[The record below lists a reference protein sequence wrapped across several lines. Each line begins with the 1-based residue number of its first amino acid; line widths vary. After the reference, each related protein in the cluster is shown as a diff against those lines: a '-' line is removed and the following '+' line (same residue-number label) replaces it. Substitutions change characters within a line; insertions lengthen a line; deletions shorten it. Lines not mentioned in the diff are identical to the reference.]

1 MAWAALG
8 KAALGAVK
16 GKAKQIAADKLLNRK
31 KNVKNRRAKAQEAMG
46 GGEDQQDKGGALAIR
61 PSTSLVPTG
70 PTGLIKAPPTDSG
83 GGGDDTSTPKAALMT
98 IQTKIVKV
106 EKLLAGS
113 NAVKEK
119 IREDQRQAA
128 KDEEDKTQEKDLEK
142 KVPKVKSKF
151 KMPSVPGA
159 GIFGTIW
166 KFITTV
172 VMGRLFMIFFEH
184 LPKLMPFI
192 KGAALVVDGLLIAA
206 GWLLNVGVT
215 IIDWGYKLVDGASN
229 WVGDTFGEGAQKAF
243 NGLLDVLKNFINAF
257 LVWKIIG
264 EKLVKAL
271 IKSITRAFRIGR
283 IIVKKAVRFAKK
295 ALKFAKNAVS
305 NALKVAKNLASR
317 VGKNLMKIPGVK
329 NVVQGAAKWGGKA
342 LQAGKGVL
350 SKAGGLLK
358 TGGKAAAGKV
368 GGFAA
373 KIFGKAA
380 NFIAPAMKSAKPFVS
395 KFFGRIPIVGPLV
408 VGIVSI
414 ISGDPP
420 GQALFKT
427 IGAALGG
434 ALGTFIPIP
443 VLGTIIGET
452 IGVFVGDMLY
462 TLMFGGGL
470 KAVGEKLK
478 KQLLGVLNAGKAV
491 FDFFKDGFGRFI
503 STFPMVKFPETGIGT
518 MLAKVLSINP
528 IYKAL
533 LGWKV
538 PGWPVI
544 PKAIRGFSLGKLLES
559 LPNIPEMLGFIFNM
573 HPLLKGLVK
582 DGKVEGFPAVW
593 QLMNP
598 VFMIKHFKESFF
610 PSKGGASGASTD
622 EASGGGEKP
631 PAEVGAEEKDKD
643 AGKKKDQ
650 SISGGASTQEED
662 LISANQKNGA
672 QGVIEKINS
681 YAPYEEQGGPT
692 IIKVPNPQTTP
703 QTMGEAKAAGEPI
716 IVPMVVSSGGGDP
729 YEDLDFFG

>member
-31 KNVKNRRAKAQEAMG
+31 KNVKNRRAKAQDAMG

-119 IREDQRQAA
+119 IREDQRQA
-128 KDEEDKTQEKDLEK
+128 DEDEKDKSQEANLEK
-142 KVPKVKSKF
+142 KIPKVKSKF

-215 IIDWGYKLVDGASN
+215 IIDWGYKLVDGASR

-243 NGLLDVLKNFINAF
+243 NGLLGVLKNFINAF

-271 IKSITRAFRIGR
+271 INSITRAFRIAR
-283 IIVKKAVRFAKK
+283 IIVKKALRFAKK
-295 ALKFAKNAVS
+295 AIRFAKGLLSKAGQI
-305 NALKVAKNLASR
+305 
-317 VGKNLMKIPGVK
+317 GKNILKSAG
-329 NVVQGAAKWGGKA
+329 KWGGKA
-342 LQAGKGVL
+342 LKGIKGVL
-350 SKAGGLLK
+350 KI
-358 TGGKAAAGKV
+358 GGKVGGKVAGKV

-395 KFFGRIPIVGPLV
+395 KFFGRIPIIGPLV

-414 ISGDPP
+414 ISGDPI

-443 VLGTIIGET
+443 ILGTILGET

-462 TLMFGGGL
+462 TLMFGGGI

-478 KQLLGVLNAGKAV
+478 QQLLAVLNAGKAV
-491 FDFFKDGFGRFI
+491 KDWIGGGITRFVENLFKTDPISIAEGWGRRAAATKI
-503 STFPMVKFPETGIGT
+503 SEVLGLKDWLSGLGYVENDQVVKFP
-518 MLAKVLSINP
+518 N
-528 IYKAL
+528 L
-533 LGWKV
+533 LNLFLPWKF
-538 PGWPVI
+538 
-544 PKAIRGFSLGKLLES
+544 A
-559 LPNIPEMLGFIFNM
+559 
-573 HPLLKGLVK
+573 PLLVK
-582 DGKVEGFPAVW
+582 
-593 QLMNP
+593 
-598 VFMIKHFKESFF
+598 SFF
-610 PSKGGASGASTD
+610 PPGEEK
-622 EASGGGEKP
+622 GGEKP
-631 PAEVGAEEKDKD
+631 PAEVGAPEKD
-643 AGKKKDQ
+643 AGKEKDQ
-650 SISGGASTQEED
+650 STQEWDVTFDNSD
-662 LISANQKNGA
+662 LIYANQKNGV

-716 IVPMVVSSGGGDP
+716 IVPMVVSGGGDP

>member
-46 GGEDQQDKGGALAIR
+46 GGEDQGGSLAIR

-70 PTGLIKAPPTDSG
+70 PTGLVKAPPTDSG

-128 KDEEDKTQEKDLEK
+128 MDEEDKTQEANLEK

-192 KGAALVVDGLLIAA
+192 KGAAQVVDGLLIAA

-215 IIDWGYKLVDGASN
+215 IIDWGYKLVDGMSN

-243 NGLLDVLKNFINAF
+243 NGLLNVLKNFINAF

-264 EKLVKAL
+264 EKIVKAL
-271 IKSITRAFRIGR
+271 IKSITRAFRIAR
-283 IIVKKAVRFAKK
+283 IIVKKALRFAKK
-295 ALKFAKNAVS
+295 AIQFAKNIA
-305 NALKVAKNLASR
+305 ARA
-317 VGKNLMKIPGVK
+317 GKFLMKIPGVK
-329 NVVQGAAKWGGKA
+329 NVVGKVGQFGGKILGAGKNLLGMGKGVAAKGAAKI
-342 LQAGKGVL
+342 
-350 SKAGGLLK
+350 
-358 TGGKAAAGKV
+358 

-395 KFFGRIPIVGPLV
+395 KFFGKIPIVGPLV

-414 ISGDPP
+414 ISGDPI

-443 VLGTIIGET
+443 ILGTILGET

-462 TLMFGGGL
+462 TLMFGGGI
-470 KAVGEKLK
+470 KAVGAKLK
-478 KQLLGVLNAGKAV
+478 EQLLAVLNAGKAV
-491 FDFFKDGFGRFI
+491 KDWIGGGIIRFVENLFKTDPIPIGKGWGRRAAATKI
-503 STFPMVKFPETGIGT
+503 SEVLGLKDWLSGLGYVENDQVVKFP
-518 MLAKVLSINP
+518 N
-528 IYKAL
+528 L
-533 LGWKV
+533 LNLFLPWKF
-538 PGWPVI
+538 
-544 PKAIRGFSLGKLLES
+544 A
-559 LPNIPEMLGFIFNM
+559 
-573 HPLLKGLVK
+573 PLMVK
-582 DGKVEGFPAVW
+582 
-593 QLMNP
+593 
-598 VFMIKHFKESFF
+598 SFF
-610 PSKGGASGASTD
+610 PPGEEK
-622 EASGGGEKP
+622 GGEKP
-631 PAEVGAEEKDKD
+631 PAEVGAQEKD
-643 AGKKKDQ
+643 AGKEKDQ
-650 SISGGASTQEED
+650 SVSGGTSTQEED

-716 IVPMVVSSGGGDP
+716 IVPMVVSGGGGDP

>member
-16 GKAKQIAADKLLNRK
+16 GGAKKIAADKLLNRK

-46 GGEDQQDKGGALAIR
+46 GGEDQGGSLAIR

-70 PTGLIKAPPTDSG
+70 PTGLVKAPPTDSG

-128 KDEEDKTQEKDLEK
+128 KDEEDKTQEANLEK

-151 KMPSVPGA
+151 KMPSIPGA

-172 VMGRLFMIFFEH
+172 VMGRLFMIFFDH

-215 IIDWGYKLVDGASN
+215 IIDWGYKLVDGASR

-243 NGLLDVLKNFINAF
+243 NGLLGVLKNFINAF

-271 IKSITRAFRIGR
+271 INSITRAFRIAR
-283 IIVKKAVRFAKK
+283 IIVKKALRFAKK
-295 ALKFAKNAVS
+295 AIRFAKGLLSKAGQI
-305 NALKVAKNLASR
+305 
-317 VGKNLMKIPGVK
+317 GKNVLKSAG
-329 NVVQGAAKWGGKA
+329 KWGGKA
-342 LQAGKGVL
+342 LKGIKGVL
-350 SKAGGLLK
+350 KI
-358 TGGKAAAGKV
+358 GGKVGGKVAGKV

-395 KFFGRIPIVGPLV
+395 KFFGRIPIIGPLV

-414 ISGDPP
+414 ISGDPI

-443 VLGTIIGET
+443 ILGTILGET

-462 TLMFGGGL
+462 TLMFGGGI

-478 KQLLGVLNAGKAV
+478 QQLLAVLNAGKAV
-491 FDFFKDGFGRFI
+491 KDWIGGGITRFVENLFKTDPISIAEGWGRRAAATKI
-503 STFPMVKFPETGIGT
+503 SEVLGLKDWLSGLGYVENDQVVKFP
-518 MLAKVLSINP
+518 N
-528 IYKAL
+528 L
-533 LGWKV
+533 LNLFLPWKF
-538 PGWPVI
+538 
-544 PKAIRGFSLGKLLES
+544 A
-559 LPNIPEMLGFIFNM
+559 
-573 HPLLKGLVK
+573 PLLVK
-582 DGKVEGFPAVW
+582 
-593 QLMNP
+593 
-598 VFMIKHFKESFF
+598 SFF
-610 PSKGGASGASTD
+610 PPGEEKTGS
-622 EASGGGEKP
+622 GEKP
-631 PAEVGAEEKDKD
+631 PAEVGAPEKD
-643 AGKKKDQ
+643 AGKEKDQ
-650 SISGGASTQEED
+650 STQEWDMVFDNSD

-716 IVPMVVSSGGGDP
+716 IVPMVVSGGGDP

>member
-1 MAWAALG
+1 MGWAALG

-31 KNVKNRRAKAQEAMG
+31 KNVKDRRAKAQDAMG
-46 GGEDQQDKGGALAIR
+46 GDADQQDQGGALAIR
-61 PSTSLVPTG
+61 PSTSLIPTG
-70 PTGLIKAPPTDSG
+70 PTGIIGAPPTSG
-83 GGGDDTSTPKAALMT
+83 GGGDDAKTPAAALMT
-98 IQTKIVKV
+98 IQTKIVRV
-106 EKLLAGS
+106 ENLLKGS
-113 NAVKEK
+113 VAVKK
-119 IREDQRQAA
+119 KMLEDARQAA
-128 KDEEDKTQEKDLEK
+128 EDEDDKEDEKDLEK
-142 KVPKVKSKF
+142 KVKVPKVKGF
-151 KMPSVPGA
+151 KMPSIPGA

-172 VMGRLFMIFFEH
+172 VMGRLLMIFFDH

-192 KGAALVVDGLLIAA
+192 KGAAQVVDGLLIAA

-215 IIDWGYKLVDGASN
+215 IIDWGYKLVDGMSN

-243 NGLLDVLKNFINAF
+243 NGLMDVIKNLINGF

-264 EKLVKAL
+264 KKLFEAL
-271 IKSITRAFRIGR
+271 IKSITRAFRIAR
-283 IIVKKAVRFAKK
+283 IIVKRAIRFAKK
-295 ALKFAKNAVS
+295 AIKFAKNALKFAKN
-305 NALKVAKNLASR
+305 LAAR

-329 NVVQGAAKWGGKA
+329 NVVQGAAKLGGKA
-342 LQAGKGVL
+342 LQAGKGL
-350 SKAGGLLK
+350 LGKAGGLLK

-395 KFFGRIPIVGPLV
+395 KFFGKIPIVGPLI

-414 ISGDPP
+414 ISGDPI

-443 VLGTIIGET
+443 ILGTILGET

-470 KAVGEKLK
+470 KAVGAKLK
-478 KQLLGVLNAGKAV
+478 EQLLAVLNAGKAV
-491 FDFFKDGFGRFI
+491 KDWIGGGISRFVENLFKTDPIPIGKGWGRRAAATKI
-503 STFPMVKFPETGIGT
+503 SEVLGLKDWLSGLGYVENNQVVKFP
-518 MLAKVLSINP
+518 N
-528 IYKAL
+528 L
-533 LGWKV
+533 LNLFLPWKF
-538 PGWPVI
+538 
-544 PKAIRGFSLGKLLES
+544 A
-559 LPNIPEMLGFIFNM
+559 
-573 HPLLKGLVK
+573 PLMVK
-582 DGKVEGFPAVW
+582 
-593 QLMNP
+593 
-598 VFMIKHFKESFF
+598 SFF
-610 PSKGGASGASTD
+610 PPGEEK
-622 EASGGGEKP
+622 GGEKP
-631 PAEVGAEEKDKD
+631 PAEVGAQEKD
-643 AGKKKDQ
+643 AGKEKDQ
-650 SISGGASTQEED
+650 SVSGGTSTQEED

-716 IVPMVVSSGGGDP
+716 IVPMVVSGGGGDP

>member
-31 KNVKNRRAKAQEAMG
+31 KNVKNRRAKAQDAMG

-61 PSTSLVPTG
+61 PSTSLIPTG

-119 IREDQRQAA
+119 IREDQRQA
-128 KDEEDKTQEKDLEK
+128 DEDEKDKSQEANLEK
-142 KVPKVKSKF
+142 KIPKVKSKF

-215 IIDWGYKLVDGASN
+215 IIDWGYKLVDGASR

-243 NGLLDVLKNFINAF
+243 NGLLGVLKNFINAF

-271 IKSITRAFRIGR
+271 INSITRAFRIAR
-283 IIVKKAVRFAKK
+283 IIVKKALRFAKK
-295 ALKFAKNAVS
+295 AIRFAKGLLSKAGQI
-305 NALKVAKNLASR
+305 
-317 VGKNLMKIPGVK
+317 GKNILKSAG
-329 NVVQGAAKWGGKA
+329 KWGGKA
-342 LQAGKGVL
+342 LKGIKGVL
-350 SKAGGLLK
+350 KI
-358 TGGKAAAGKV
+358 GGKVGGKVAGKV

-395 KFFGRIPIVGPLV
+395 KFFGRIPIIGPLV

-414 ISGDPP
+414 ISGDPI

-434 ALGTFIPIP
+434 ALGTFIPIHI
-443 VLGTIIGET
+443 LGTILGET

-462 TLMFGGGL
+462 TLMFGGGI

-478 KQLLGVLNAGKAV
+478 QQLLAVLNAGKAV
-491 FDFFKDGFGRFI
+491 KDWIGGGITRFVENLFKTDPISIAEGWGRRAAATKI
-503 STFPMVKFPETGIGT
+503 SEVLGLKDWLSGLGYVENDQVVKFP
-518 MLAKVLSINP
+518 N
-528 IYKAL
+528 L
-533 LGWKV
+533 LNLFLPWKF
-538 PGWPVI
+538 
-544 PKAIRGFSLGKLLES
+544 A
-559 LPNIPEMLGFIFNM
+559 
-573 HPLLKGLVK
+573 PLLVK
-582 DGKVEGFPAVW
+582 
-593 QLMNP
+593 
-598 VFMIKHFKESFF
+598 SFF
-610 PSKGGASGASTD
+610 PPGEEK
-622 EASGGGEKP
+622 GGEKP
-631 PAEVGAEEKDKD
+631 PAEVGAPEKD
-643 AGKKKDQ
+643 AGKEKDQ
-650 SISGGASTQEED
+650 STQEWDVTFDNSD
-662 LISANQKNGA
+662 LISANQKNGV

-716 IVPMVVSSGGGDP
+716 IVPMVVSGGGDP